1 MDNSLYLQRTM
12 WTSDISTNINKRQG
26 TYNLLFLTDLYNL
39 GYYAEKGDTS
49 AATCIHEKF

>member
-1 MDNSLYLQRTM
+1 M